1 MRTFEHY
8 SEIDDV
14 SYCLYL
20 IQRVKRRYRK
30 FADDGVWP
38 EPG

>member
-20 IQRVKRRYRK
+20 MQRVKRRYRK
-30 FADDGVWP
+30 FAEDGVWP
-38 EPG
+38 EPA